1 MKKLL
6 RLSILIFLTT
16 VAVHSSNALNIR
28 ADSLQNLLNAHLVED
43 TVRVNLL
50 NKNAAIYVDDA
61 NKRREYATQAGELAD
76 KLKFPKGK
84 AESLWIIGL
93 SYAKSDKPMAIDY
106 FQKAVKTA
114 KEINYKTGIV
124 KYLTSL
130 GNNYKAQ
137 NRDSLAIASFKE
149 AVKISEEQNDQIE
162 MAKSLIN
169 LAIAYR
175 KIDNYEASI
184 VEYQKALK
192 IAEEHTDEVMEGTCL
207 NGLGIIFAYRGNY
220 PQALE
225 YFQKNLKIKE
235 KLNDPITTFTGVN
248 NIGNI
253 YMLLSD
259 YPKAFDYYGRA
270 MKIAEELKD
279 QRKISSGYANIGSVY
294 KKMNDMK
301 CLEYF
306 RKALEIS
313 EKINDEEITLTVLIY
328 LGDVYIKQND
338 FERALESYQK
348 ALKLSEA
355 TGGKRPASEIAYKI
369 GTIYMKQKKY
379 GFALASTL
387 KGLALADELK
397 LMDSQNDIHKQ
408 LSEIYAAI
416 YDYENAYIHH
426 KLYTEI
432 NDSVHNQKNVKKI
445 AELEF
450 TYELEKEKQSMTLE
464 QQKKDALQAAEKKQ
478 QRIIIFSLI
487 IGFILMSLLAIFLIR
502 SYWFKHKT
510 NLLLTKQKREIEDLN
525 EEYHTI
531 NEELTVSNEQ
541 LVITK
546 ELVEER
552 ENLLIQITDNVPV
565 FISLINNDLEY
576 KFANNGYARIFN
588 RQKTEIQ
595 GRNVKEILSCDSYER
610 ALPNIVRTLEGNT
623 VVYENSLVREDGE
636 QRILQTTY
644 IPYLQHHD
652 IKGLI
657 VCSDDITERKKAEQ
671 ALREIEAEKAQLQ
684 AMEIERIN
692 SELDSN
698 QKSVTAATLKL
709 LQNSERDA
717 QTIER
722 LTGIEE
728 NTNPAGKQM
737 ISSLISDYK
746 RISYNSN
753 WDEFE
758 ILFEKVHKSFYEKLN
773 IQFPTLTA
781 NDRKIC
787 AFLKL
792 NMSNKDIA
800 QITFQSDEAL
810 KKARLRLRQK
820 FDLSR
825 EINLVAFLQNI

>member
-6 RLSILIFLTT
+6 RLSLLVLLTT
-16 VAVHSSNALNIR
+16 VGVHSGKALNAK
-28 ADSLQNLLNAHLVED
+28 ADSLENLLKIHLLND

-50 NKNAAIYVDDA
+50 NKTAAIYVEDA
-61 NKRREYATQAGELAD
+61 TKRRDYATQAGELAD
-76 KLKFPKGK
+76 KLNYPKGK

-93 SYAKSDKPMAIDY
+93 SYVKSDKPMAIDY
-106 FQKAVKTA
+106 FQKALMTA
-114 KEINYKTGIV
+114 KVINYKAGMV
-124 KYLTSL
+124 KYLTYL
-130 GNNYKAQ
+130 GNNYRTLNQ
-137 NRDSLAIASFKE
+137 DSLAIASYKE
-149 AVKISEEQNDQIE
+149 AVQICDDLNDHIE

-175 KIDNYEASI
+175 KVDNYEASI
-184 VEYQKALK
+184 ERYQKALK
-192 IAEEHTDEVMEGTCL
+192 IAEEHKDEVLESNCL
-207 NGLGIIFAYRGNY
+207 NGLGIILAYRGSY

-235 KLNDPITTFTGVN
+235 KLHDSASSFTGVN

-253 YMLLSD
+253 YLMLAD

-270 MKIAEELKD
+270 LKLAEESKDKKKIA
-279 QRKISSGYANIGSVY
+279 SCYGNIGSVY
-294 KKMNDMK
+294 MKMHDLK
-301 CLEYF
+301 SLEYF

-313 EKINDEEITLTVLIY
+313 EKIGDDMVTLSVLIY
-328 LGDVYIKQND
+328 LGDVYVQQND
-338 FERALESYQK
+338 FDKALDSYQK
-348 ALKLSEA
+348 ALKMTEA
-355 TGGKRPASEIAYKI
+355 TGGKRPACEIDNKI
-369 GTIYMKQKKY
+369 GTILLKQKKY

-387 KGLALADELK
+387 KGLALANELK
-397 LMDSQNDIHKQ
+397 LKDSQNDIHKQ
-408 LSEIYAAI
+408 LSEIYAATN
-416 YDYENAYIHH
+416 DYKNAYIHH

-432 NDSVHNQKNVKKI
+432 NDSVYNEKNVKKI

-450 TYELEKEKQSMTLE
+450 TYEFEKEKQTITLE

-478 QRIIIFSLI
+478 QRIIIFALI
-487 IGFILMSLLAIFLIR
+487 VGFILMSLLAIFLIR

-510 NLLLTKQKREIEDLN
+510 NLLLTRQKREIEDLN

-531 NEELTVSNEQ
+531 NEELIVSNEQ

-576 KFANNGYARIFN
+576 MFANNGYARIFN

-595 GRNVKEILSCDSYER
+595 GRKVNEILSIESYER
-610 ALPNIVRTLEGNT
+610 AYPNIVKTLEGKT
-623 VVYENSLVREDGE
+623 VVYENSVIREDGD

-644 IPYLQHHD
+644 VPYLQHNE

-657 VCSDDITERKKAEQ
+657 VCSDDITERKRAEV
-671 ALREIEAEKAQLQ
+671 ALRVIEAERAQMQ

-722 LTGIEE
+722 LTEIEE
-728 NTNPAGKQM
+728 NTNPVGKQK
-737 ISSLISDYK
+737 ISALISDYK